1 MVVYFICS
9 PFFFFLRCAALTM
22 FPTQNEL
29 SFAAL
34 KCHKNEMV
42 NLSAVLRVVRPN
54 EFFLVFHVQCCRSC
68 IHVHTILIFA
78 ILFLLKTLW
87 KQFHFSLKIWLH
99 TLYGMDRVHII
110 QLTSIVLLTKK
121 RQLFSENIKK
131 RLSQRLGDESKKM
144 RQNRVLRRNEL
155 IDYVWKIGVVMKTIW
170 LQSQSHTEIQSDK

>member
-1 MVVYFICS
+1 
-9 PFFFFLRCAALTM
+9 
-22 FPTQNEL
+22 
-29 SFAAL
+29 
-34 KCHKNEMV
+34 MV

-121 RQLFSENIKK
+121 WQLFSENIKK
-131 RLSQRLGDESKKM
+131 TTFSTLGRREQKNAAKSSATTKWTHWLCLENWRRDENDMVTVAIAHWNTNRQVNKVETRTSISTTAAQNNHTQTINNCNKM
-144 RQNRVLRRNEL
+144 
-155 IDYVWKIGVVMKTIW
+155 
-170 LQSQSHTEIQSDK
+170 